1 MNRSLVVGLAA
12 FAVGVAVSGSRI
24 VSAEGET
31 STTTPVTAPTTPQPT
46 TVMICVNKKTGAMRL
61 PPNGRCTTSENLTPF
76 AAGPQG
82 PVGPVGPPGA
92 TGPQGPAGPAG
103 PQGLQGPAGPTGA
116 TGARG
121 SQGPMGS
128 ISGMSTTKIEFYSPY
143 RDLWSPYCSF
153 SSKAVLTDV
162 SIYEGFSG
170 YLNVSEYTT
179 DLYCNAE
186 TVFYP
191 WP

>member
-1 MNRSLVVGLAA
+1 
-12 FAVGVAVSGSRI
+12 
-24 VSAEGET
+24 
-31 STTTPVTAPTTPQPT
+31 
-46 TVMICVNKKTGAMRL
+46 MRL

-82 PVGPVGPPGA
+82 PVGPVGLSGA

-121 SQGPMGS
+121 SQGPMGNV
-128 ISGMSTTKIEFYSPY
+128 SGMSKKTIDFYSPY
-143 RDLWSPYCSF
+143 PDVRYPYCLSLNED
-153 SSKAVLTDV
+153 VLTDV
-162 SIYEGFSG
+162 RIYEGFGG
-170 YLNVSEYTT
+170 YLNVSRYRTT
-179 DLYCNAE
+179 LYCNAE
-186 TVFYP
+186 TVYYP